1 MKKRKKKYV
10 FLVVLTILFG
20 IFAISTVM
28 PSSTASKASM
38 LGYYSHC
45 TFVPISTVICIIVA
59 VMMFIMR
66 KRKINAQK

>member
-1 MKKRKKKYV
+1 MEQRKKRYV
-10 FLVVLTILFG
+10 ALLVLTIFFG
-20 IFAISTVM
+20 ILAISTVL

-59 VMMFIMR
+59 VGLFLLRR
-66 KRKINAQK
+66 KKVAAQ